1 MFLVMDERKNI
12 QSVPEGTFKRFV
24 DLSLMGKE
32 GKRHFVFIKDFS
44 TFLYDHTLLPG
55 RKHFYCYF
63 LQAFSTTEIFKN
75 HVNCFEMNAKQMIK
89 ILKKGEFVRFK
100 NCERKIKLFM
110 IYAGLQSIFVPENNG
125 KKNPDEYYT
134 SIYQKNIA

>member
-1 MFLVMDERKNI
+1 MRDIHKTEKRIVLTLKFLVMDKRKNI
-12 QSVPEGTFKRFV
+12 QSVPKSTFKMFV

-32 GKRHFVFIKDFS
+32 GKRHFFFIKDFN

-75 HVNCFEMNAKQMIK
+75 HVNCF
-89 ILKKGEFVRFK
+89 
-100 NCERKIKLFM
+100 CTRK
-110 IYAGLQSIFVPENNG
+110 
-125 KKNPDEYYT
+125 
-134 SIYQKNIA
+134 